1 VRGILG
7 WGVYV
12 PHRRLDRKLISPVA
26 GQGGGSGTRSVA
38 SYDEDTTTMAVE
50 AGRAALRGRDSN
62 PRSLWFATAAPT
74 YLDRT
79 NANVV
84 HAALRL
90 DRNAAAYDALGSTRG
105 ALGALRAGLDSPQ
118 SSLVVASDLR
128 VGYPGGP
135 EETVGGDA
143 AAALLVGSDTD
154 GPVLAEVVAWESL
167 SQEFV
172 DRWRVPGEPVSKL
185 WEERFGE
192 TVYTALGLEAF
203 KLLLESANLAVEDVD
218 LLVVTGLAERAVA
231 SVAASCG
238 VANERVLDRRTST
251 IGNPGAAQPALLLA
265 AALESARPG
274 QTIVLLS
281 LADGVDAVALRTTDA
296 LTDYVAA
303 RTEVS
308 VAAQA
313 AGGAPITYGRYLAW
327 RGMLPVEPPRRP
339 EPARVS
345 SSAAYRNASWKYGFE
360 AGGERNDPH
369 LPPKPTDATSTPM
382 SHAVGTIVTFTVDKL
397 SYSQSPPTI
406 FAVVDFD
413 GGGRLPVELTDAD
426 VDQIAIGGRVELTF
440 RRLNTG
446 DGIANYFWK
455 ARPVRSGAVQGG
467 VV

>member
-1 VRGILG
+1 
-7 WGVYV
+7 
-12 PHRRLDRKLISPVA
+12 
-26 GQGGGSGTRSVA
+26 
-38 SYDEDTTTMAVE
+38 MAVE
-50 AGRAALRGRDSN
+50 AGRLALRGTRLR
-62 PRSLWFATAAPT
+62 PHSLWFATAAPT

-79 NANVV
+79 NASVV

-90 DRNAAAYDALGSTRG
+90 DRTAAAYDAVGASRS
-105 ALGALRAGLDSPQ
+105 ALGALRAALA
-118 SSLVVASDLR
+118 SSHSALAVASDLR

-135 EETVGGDA
+135 EEAGGGDG
-143 AAALLVGSDTD
+143 AAALLIGDDAD
-154 GPVLAEVVAWESL
+154 GPVLAELIAWESL
-167 SQEFV
+167 TQEFV

-192 TVYTALGLEAF
+192 TVYTSLGLEAF
-203 KLLLESANLAVEDVD
+203 KVLLSSAGLAVEDVD
-218 LLVVTGLAERAVA
+218 VLVVSGLAERAVSA
-231 SVAASCG
+231 VAASCG
-238 VANERVLDRRTST
+238 VAAERVLERETAT

-265 AALESARPG
+265 AALEQARPG

-281 LADGVDAVALRTTDA
+281 LADGVDAVVLRTTDA
-296 LTDYVAA
+296 LARYVPS
-303 RTEVS
+303 RP
-308 VAAQA
+308 VAEQIA
-313 AGGAPITYGRYLAW
+313 AGAPVSYGRYLAW

-360 AGGERNDPH
+360 AGGDRDDPH
-369 LPPKPTDATSTPM
+369 LPPRPTDDARTPM
-382 SHAVGTIVTFTVDKL
+382 SDAVGTIVTFTVDKL

-455 ARPVRSGAVQGG
+455 ARPYRGSEAVS
-467 VV
+467 